1 MKVCLGISA
10 DFSWTAT
17 RGMLFLFFYLGP
29 RGIFFVCLGQ
39 GLFPVLVFRSATAAG
54 RAHT

>member
-17 RGMLFLFFYLGP
+17 RGMLFLFLYLGL
-29 RGIFFVCLGQ
+29 RGILLVCLGQ

-54 RAHT
+54 